1 MLAFGNSSGDYSM
14 LNYAE
19 GNPEHAGM
27 GFFVVCDDTE
37 REYGSD
43 EKAAEF
49 YSKVEKEG
57 WTPFSMAKDWK
68 TIYGEGVKKTELPGA
83 EEEEEALPE
92 AA

>member
-1 MLAFGNSSGDYSM
+1 M

-19 GNPEHAGM
+19 GNPNHTGM

-43 EKAAEF
+43 EKAADYYAKAE
-49 YSKVEKEG
+49 SEG
-57 WTPFSMAKDWK
+57 WTAISMAHDWK
-68 TIYGEGVKKTELPGA
+68 TIYGEGVERTELPGA
-83 EEEEEALPE
+83 AEALPN

>member
-19 GNPEHAGM
+19 GNPSHAGM

-43 EKAAEF
+43 EKAADYYDEAA
-49 YSKVEKEG
+49 KQG
-57 WTPFSMAKDWK
+57 WTAISMANDWA
-68 TIYGEGVKKTELPGA
+68 TIYGEGVRKTGLPGIAA
-83 EEEEEALPE
+83 EAVDD

>member
-1 MLAFGNSSGDYSM
+1 M

-19 GNPEHAGM
+19 GNPKHVGM

-43 EKAAEF
+43 VKASEY
-49 YSKVEKEG
+49 YSIADKQG
-57 WTPFSMAKDWK
+57 WTAFSMANDWK
-68 TIYGEGVKKTELPGA
+68 TIYGDGVAKTKLPGA
-83 EEEEEALPE
+83 EGALSN

>member
-19 GNPEHAGM
+19 GNTKYAGM

-43 EKAAEF
+43 EKAADYYAKADE
-49 YSKVEKEG
+49 EG
-57 WTPFSMAKDWK
+57 WTAISMADDWK
-68 TIYGEGVKKTELPGA
+68 TIYGEGVKKTGLPG
-83 EEEEEALPE
+83 EEEAQSD